1 MKKVVLAATTAL
13 VAAGSAAALEVT
25 LGGEISSGVNYG
37 GTQAAAT
44 TAWAMT
50 APSAKLSVSAAGES
64 MGWTYGGSFDIDA
77 GGAGLSGA
85 EMSLSNASIGS
96 LSLQGAGCGNFV
108 DEGGAVA
115 AMTGACVEW
124 SGMSV
129 GGFAVS
135 AAIDPSAL
143 ESATIGLS
151 GSIGGMSAGI
161 EVVNNSARSFDAA
174 IGTAVAGA
182 SVALSMTGGL
192 SDTQAT
198 ALTYGLELGMSAM
211 GSDLTVTLT
220 EGGAIGLSA
229 AMGDLTLSTALD
241 DGDAFNSLKLVYDA
255 DIADGLNVA
264 ATLQGGTST
273 QFGVST
279 TLSF

>member
-25 LGGEISSGVNYG
+25 LGGEVSSGVSYNG
-37 GTQAAAT
+37 AAASPVT
-44 TAWAMT
+44 PWTMT

-77 GGAGLSGA
+77 AGGGLSGA
-85 EMSLSNASIGS
+85 EMSLSNASVGS
-96 LSLQGAGCGNFV
+96 LSLQGGGCGNFV
-108 DEGGAVA
+108 DEGGAVI

-135 AAIDPSAL
+135 AAINPADL
-143 ESATIGLS
+143 ESSIVGLA

-161 EVVNNSARSFDAA
+161 EVANSDRSFDAA
-174 IGTAVAGA
+174 LGTAVAGA
-182 SVALSMTGGL
+182 SVAISMTGDL
-192 SDTQAT
+192 DNT
-198 ALTYGLELGMSAM
+198 AAVTYGVELGMAAM

-220 EGGAIGLSA
+220 DAGAISVKA
-229 AMGDLTLSTALD
+229 AMGDLALTTSLT

-264 ATLQGGTST
+264 ATLEGGTT
-273 QFGVST
+273 ATTFGVTT